1 MATYTPPYPPKVKES
16 INVDFKDRWTAQKVK
31 FINRENEFYGTFY
44 GVLNLSTTNVSGF
57 IIDDSEFNNGRINSS
72 TLSGSYVL
80 TENGEKI
87 SFDDII
93 SSQNKLSN
101 DINELDKKI
110 NINDSR
116 IDELSGH
123 VLINSASIDD
133 LYKKITGGL
142 NFKGVLSID
151 HSYDT
156 VKQFLG
162 EKLEDYS
169 LTVNSGWYYLIETNP
184 IDAHFTVEGLDIS
197 YRDCLVIKN
206 TKQIKNI
213 TSSDVVIYDMMDK
226 DVVRLSSDN
235 VIFGKNRFTND
246 IYAGFSKIYDTDPT
260 YLTDLFDKL
269 DDNPFVLEIANR
281 TVDILNVTG
290 LSNDVHFN
298 ISSDNIK

>member
-31 FINRENEFYGTFY
+31 FINRENEFYGNFY

-87 SFDDII
+87 SFENIL
-93 SSQNKLSN
+93 SSQNRISV
-101 DINELDKKI
+101 DIGVLFEKVNFDKI
-110 NINDSR
+110 R
-116 IDELSGH
+116 ID
-123 VLINSASIDD
+123 VLEDQVSANSDSIDD

-169 LTVNSGWYYLIETNP
+169 LTVNSGW
-184 IDAHFTVEGLDIS
+184 
-197 YRDCLVIKN
+197 
-206 TKQIKNI
+206 
-213 TSSDVVIYDMMDK
+213 
-226 DVVRLSSDN
+226 
-235 VIFGKNRFTND
+235 
-246 IYAGFSKIYDTDPT
+246 
-260 YLTDLFDKL
+260 
-269 DDNPFVLEIANR
+269 
-281 TVDILNVTG
+281 
-290 LSNDVHFN
+290 
-298 ISSDNIK
+298 